1 MIWIGIEFSD
11 HQDTYDGSTHDLT
24 MVMSVA
30 DQMLTGG
37 FSNQGLWQIFERD
50 CPCLEIPEPV
60 LFMIGA
66 KTCQHL
72 ARSNKTK

>member
-37 FSNQGLWQIFERD
+37 FSNQSRTN
-50 CPCLEIPEPV
+50 
-60 LFMIGA
+60 M
-66 KTCQHL
+66 L
-72 ARSNKTK
+72 AMLDVSTSN